1 MSNILTLQAAAAER
15 LADHLPSASG
25 LRVAGIVPV
34 QAAAGYASTSVTATF
49 VGASTADFALVLT
62 DSSFL
67 AAAGG
72 AGLNGAGAN
81 GAGLGGAVSAVD
93 VLRPAMEQAATA
105 FDAGVLGELRE
116 EDAAGLLSD
125 PETVVF
131 ELSATNRSDNG
142 DTPFG
147 WFAVRVRDNGSFSDG
162 NAKDAALRGGQDADM
177 AARLGLISNVEMAL
191 TVEIGRTRMSV
202 RDALALEP
210 GRVIE
215 LDRSAGAPA
224 DVLLN
229 GRLIAHGEVVVVDQ
243 DYAVRITRILD
254 GAEVSL

>member
-1 MSNILTLQAAAAER
+1 MSITLTLHESAAER
-15 LADHLPSASG
+15 LAMQLPTPATLHVS
-25 LRVAGIVPV
+25 GIVPP
-34 QAAAGYASTSVTATF
+34 QAAAPYAPLAVTATF
-49 VGASTADFALVLT
+49 VGAVTADFALILT
-62 DSSFL
+62 DRSFL

-72 AGLNGAGAN
+72 LNGV
-81 GAGLGGAVSAVD
+81 VSAVD
-93 VLRPAMEQAATA
+93 VLRPAVEHAASA

-125 PETVVF
+125 SETAVF
-131 ELSATNRSDNG
+131 ELRQSPSSDG
-142 DTPFG
+142 GQAFG
-147 WFAVRVRDNGSFSDG
+147 WFAVRVREHGTVQDT
-162 NAKDAALRGGQDADM
+162 AAARTVQPGAVSS
-177 AARLGLISNVEMAL
+177 RLGLISNVEMAL

-210 GRVIE
+210 GKVIE

-229 GRLIAHGEVVVVDQ
+229 GRLIDHGEVVVVDQ

-254 GAEVSL
+254 VAEGIY

>member
-15 LADHLPSASG
+15 LALHLPSAST
-25 LRVAGIVPV
+25 LRVAGIVPARD
-34 QAAAGYASTSVTATF
+34 AAAHAAPAVTATF
-49 VGASTADFALVLT
+49 VGASTVDFALLLV
-62 DSSFL
+62 DRAFL
-67 AAAGG
+67 DAAGG
-72 AGLNGAGAN
+72 SGLVGT
-81 GAGLGGAVSAVD
+81 VSAGD
-93 VLRPAMEQAATA
+93 VLRPAMEQAASA

-116 EDAAGLLSD
+116 EDATGLLNDSG
-125 PETVVF
+125 TAVF
-131 ELSATNRSDNG
+131 ELRSAHQADDG
-142 DTPFG
+142 GAPFG
-147 WFAVRVRDNGSFSDG
+147 WFAVRVRDNGAVRDTGFQGS
-162 NAKDAALRGGQDADM
+162 QDSDM
-177 AARLGLISNVEMAL
+177 AARLGLISSVEMAL

-254 GAEVSL
+254 GAEGPF

>member
-1 MSNILTLQAAAAER
+1 MSITLTLHESSAQR
-15 LADHLPSASG
+15 LALHLPHPAALAVS
-25 LRVAGIVPV
+25 GIVPPHV
-34 QAAAGYASTSVTATF
+34 AAPYAPLGVAATF
-49 VGASTADFALVLT
+49 VGAVTADFALVLT
-62 DSSFL
+62 DRSFL

-72 AGLNGAGAN
+72 SASGV
-81 GAGLGGAVSAVD
+81 VSAVD
-93 VLRPAMEQAATA
+93 VLRPAMEAAA
-105 FDAGVLGELRE
+105 EVFDAGVLGVLRE
-116 EDAAGLLSD
+116 EDAAALLSD
-125 PETVVF
+125 PETAVF
-131 ELSATNRSDNG
+131 ELTDGVSPA
-142 DTPFG
+142 G
-147 WFAVRVRDNGSFSDG
+147 WFAVRVRENGTVQDG
-162 NAKDAALRGGQDADM
+162 RGQDGRGQGGAAIGAQDGLV

-210 GRVIE
+210 GKVIE

-254 GAEVSL
+254 TAEGLD

>member
-1 MSNILTLQAAAAER
+1 MSITLTLHESSAQR
-15 LADHLPSASG
+15 LALHLPHPAALAVS
-25 LRVAGIVPV
+25 GIVPPH
-34 QAAAGYASTSVTATF
+34 AAAPYAPLGVAATF
-49 VGASTADFALVLT
+49 VGAVTADFALVLT
-62 DSSFL
+62 DRSFL

-72 AGLNGAGAN
+72 SASGV
-81 GAGLGGAVSAVD
+81 VSAVD
-93 VLRPAMEQAATA
+93 VLRPAMEAAA
-105 FDAGVLGELRE
+105 EVFDAGVLGELRE
-116 EDAAGLLSD
+116 EDAAALLSD
-125 PETVVF
+125 PETAVF
-131 ELSATNRSDNG
+131 ELTDGVSPA
-142 DTPFG
+142 G
-147 WFAVRVRDNGSFSDG
+147 WFAVRVREHGTVQDG
-162 NAKDAALRGGQDADM
+162 RGQGGAAIGAQDGLV

-210 GRVIE
+210 GKVIE

-254 GAEVSL
+254 TAEGLD

>member
-15 LADHLPSASG
+15 LALHLPSAST
-25 LRVAGIVPV
+25 LRVAGIVPA
-34 QAAAGYASTSVTATF
+34 QDAATYASPAVTATF
-49 VGASTADFALVLT
+49 VGASTADFALLLV
-62 DSSFL
+62 DRSFL

-72 AGLNGAGAN
+72 SGLAGA
-81 GAGLGGAVSAVD
+81 VQSAVQAGD
-93 VLRPAMEQAATA
+93 VLRPALEQAASA

-125 PETVVF
+125 PGTAVF
-131 ELSATNRSDNG
+131 ELSDGGA
-142 DTPFG
+142 PFG
-147 WFAVRVRDNGSFSDG
+147 WFAVRVRDNGANLSS
-162 NAKDAALRGGQDADM
+162 AARSGQDSEM

-254 GAEVSL
+254 GAEGTH